1 MPFDIRPSK
10 NARATISTCPS
21 VFSSVQFSH
30 SVISDSLW
38 PHERQ
43 HTRLPVYHQLP
54 EFTQTH
60 VYWVGNAFQP
70 SHPLSS
76 PLPPTFN
83 LSQKQ
88 GLFQGVSSSYQVAK
102 VLEFQLQHQSFRWI
116 FRPDFPLGWTGWIS
130 LQSKGLSRVFSNT
143 TVPSINS
150 SAPKALES
158 KKETYKSF
166 ALL

>member
-60 VYWVGNAFQP
+60 VHWVTDVIQP

-76 PLPPTFN
+76 PSSPAFN
-83 LSQKQ
+83 FPSIRVFSNESVLCIMWPKYWSFGFNISPSNAYS
-88 GLFQGVSSSYQVAK
+88 GLI
-102 VLEFQLQHQSFRWI
+102 SFMR
-116 FRPDFPLGWTGWIS
+116 TGWIS
-130 LQSKGLSRVFSNT
+130 LQSKRLSRVFSNT
-143 TVPSINS
+143 TVQKHKFF
-150 SAPKALES
+150 SAQLS
-158 KKETYKSF
+158 
-166 ALL
+166 L